1 MGEKCCDKHN
11 KMGDPMSGS
20 RGKCGWA
27 GRYKSI
33 WDSYCCEN
41 CPSLKAYREA
51 KKKTLES
58 L

>member
-1 MGEKCCDKHN
+1 MRKKCCDKHN
-11 KMGDPMSGS
+11 KMGDPEEGW
-20 RGKCGWA
+20 RDCGES

-51 KKKTLES
+51 RKKTLES